1 MNDTYVEVMVNRKK
15 NPLLDAGRI
24 ACYVL
29 AIICLVLAAISP
41 FTLLF
46 IACAVIF
53 AAAAYFVLPRF
64 DIEYEYLYIDK
75 EITIDKIMSKEKRK
89 NVTTIDLNRL
99 EVMAPVRSHELDSYR
114 ARGLKE
120 CDYTSGEE
128 DAKVYSV
135 VCSEGDKGM
144 FIANIEP
151 GEKMLAAIKTVFPR
165 KVIEY

>member
-15 NPLLDAGRI
+15 SPLLDAGRI

-29 AIICLVLAAISP
+29 AVICLVLAVSP
-41 FTLLF
+41 FTLSF

-53 AAAAYFVLPRF
+53 AAVAYFILPRF

-89 NVTTIDLNRL
+89 NVTTLDLNRM

-114 ARGLKE
+114 SRNLKE
-120 CDYTSGEE
+120 YDYTSGEE
-128 DAKVYSV
+128 DAKVYSI
-135 VCSEGDKGM
+135 VCAHDKETA
-144 FIANIEP
+144 IVNIEP
-151 GEKMLAAIKTVFPR
+151 GEKMIAAIKTVFPR
-165 KVIEY
+165 KVVEY